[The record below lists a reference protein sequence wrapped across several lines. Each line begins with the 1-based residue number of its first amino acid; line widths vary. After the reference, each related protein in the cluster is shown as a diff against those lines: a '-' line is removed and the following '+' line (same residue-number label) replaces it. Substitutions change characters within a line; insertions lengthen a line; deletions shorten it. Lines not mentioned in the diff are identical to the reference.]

1 MNLSDYRIEGL
12 FPEVDEDAT
21 AKKCKHHLLRVLPKM
36 IRISGINRSDYE
48 GMVDGLRSPSMDG
61 MPKSPSTTNNADV
74 TIVRRVYAQEVVK
87 RTIQAI
93 SRCDAKSKEVLDMLY
108 LQDYSDTMCYMEIGY
123 SRGHYFDH
131 IKPVALLEFAD
142 AYYLDDL
149 HVYKE
154 IAK

>member
-1 MNLSDYRIEGL
+1 MNVDDYRIEGL
-12 FPEVDEDAT
+12 FPVVDENAT
-21 AKKCKHHLLRVLPKM
+21 IKKCKHHLTRTLPKM
-36 IRISGINRSDYE
+36 IRVSGRSLNE
-48 GMVDGLRSPSMDG
+48 LRSPSMDG
-61 MPKSPSTTNNADV
+61 MPKSPSVENNADI
-74 TIVRRVYAQEVVK
+74 TIVRRVYAQEIVK

-131 IKPVALLEFAD
+131 IKPGALLQFAD

-149 HVYKE
+149 HVYE
-154 IAK
+154 ESTP